1 MKYRTTAK
9 AVRNGYGRVYS
20 VSYCGMQE
28 LLRYSEP
35 VAYICGVYGWNADVY
50 NVPGRNEAICT
61 GYRPTGRPVDWATV
75 EKYERAARAVNSD
88 YSIPYEERKTR
99 VSEMLRD
106 CLGELR
112 TR

>member
-9 AVRNGYGRVYS
+9 AVRNGYGTVYS
-20 VSYCGMQE
+20 VGYCDMQA

-35 VAYICGVYGWNADVY
+35 VAYTCGVYGWNADVY
-50 NVPGRNEAICT
+50 AMPGNVAICT

-88 YSIPYEERKTR
+88 YLIPYEERKAR

-106 CLGELR
+106 CLGDLR
-112 TR
+112 AS